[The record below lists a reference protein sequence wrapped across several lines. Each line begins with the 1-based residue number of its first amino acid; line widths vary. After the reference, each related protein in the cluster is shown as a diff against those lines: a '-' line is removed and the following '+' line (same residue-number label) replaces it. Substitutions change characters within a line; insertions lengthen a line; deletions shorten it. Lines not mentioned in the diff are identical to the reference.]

1 MKKLFKKV
9 CCIMLAFSII
19 LTVPM
24 VSFANTSNS
33 NSQTVTMEAMASKL
47 KKPII
52 TVKSVSNNYL
62 KVSWKKCSGASK
74 YSVYRKVAGGKYK
87 RVITTSKLYYKD
99 YNVRYNVKYYY
110 KVKAVGKN
118 GKTSSYSS
126 VKYSKTKLNKDCYYG
141 FYGIPDFGKHFNID
155 YEDYYIDEYETG
167 FRYPGSEI
175 INEGHSANEVIGLYS
190 DLLKE
195 YGFVYKGTSL
205 VNDTMIYYFARN
217 YLESTVCIEY
227 DSYGITITIEQ

>member
-1 MKKLFKKV
+1 MKKILKKA
-9 CCIMLAFSII
+9 CCIMLAFAVI

-24 VSFANTSNS
+24 AGFASTGNP
-33 NSQTVTMEAMASKL
+33 NSQAITMEAMASKL

-52 TVKSVSNNYL
+52 TVEAVSNNYL

-99 YNVRYNVKYYY
+99 YKVRYNVKYHY

-141 FYGIPDFGKHFNID
+141 LYGVPDFGKFFGID
-155 YEDYYIDEYETG
+155 YEDYYIEEYETG
-167 FRYPGSEI
+167 FIYRGGEI
-175 INEGHSANEVIGLYS
+175 INAGYSANEVIDLYS

-195 YGFVYKGTSL
+195 YGFDYKGTSL